1 MRKTRGGPW
10 LKGVVSVFD
19 PEHDTYEVQWE
30 NGDQESLLPGQLA
43 SILTHTRT
51 GGRPDEQG
59 HGAGAG
65 SASDTESGSSAESA
79 DDAALVVDAEEAE
92 EAEEADGDAGGMAAD
107 LAAPSALELLPAI
120 ADLEYETI
128 APLHQA
134 LVEALARDALSFR
147 MPLHRD
153 YMLSGITLDY
163 AVPKYRLPTHSR
175 ALLDWLDQQR
185 DDEEFQG
192 QLKPTDLNC
201 VLDFADWV
209 QRNQTSHREYRA
221 LVELITKW
229 MPEECMPDGK
239 AHPDAYLLRL
249 LKTRKGLEET
259 VDRRIAKRKQASLCT
274 AGMLVS

>member
-1 MRKTRGGPW
+1 MRKTRGGRW

-30 NGDQESLLPGQLA
+30 NGDPESVRPGHLA
-43 SILTHTRT
+43 SILTNTST

-65 SASDTESGSSAESA
+65 SASDTESGSSGESA
-79 DDAALVVDAEEAE
+79 DDAALVVDAD
-92 EAEEADGDAGGMAAD
+92 EADGEAGGMAAD
-107 LAAPSALELLPAI
+107 LAVLPALELLPAI
-120 ADLEYETI
+120 ADLEYETV

-134 LVEALARDALSFR
+134 LVEALAREALSFH

-153 YMLSGITLDY
+153 YVLSGITLDY
-163 AVPKYRLPTHSR
+163 AVPEYRLPTHSR

-185 DDEEFQG
+185 DDEEFAS

-201 VLDFADWV
+201 RLDFADWV

-221 LVELITKW
+221 LHELIAKW

-259 VDRRIAKRKQASLCT
+259 VDRRIAKRQQARLCT